1 MDAKGGAPMTTIQR
15 RIAVVVAIL
24 LALSVAYFV
33 GRRSQKV
40 DDALAANAVAIKENT
55 SKSSIDSA
63 KVDTARRK
71 STVLDSTHDVVRNRI
86 RVYRDTVY
94 VKSDIPQDGGD
105 STQSG
110 GDEAVYSP
118 AIAHLIAT
126 DDSLI
131 SAQKHSLALQDT
143 LIASLRGGIALR
155 DTRIKLLESEVSP
168 GKLKRFINATKWL
181 AIGTVVGLAASHK

>member
-1 MDAKGGAPMTTIQR
+1 MTTIQR

-33 GRRSQKV
+33 GKKQGVV
-40 DDALAANAVAIKENT
+40 DAKLSVNAVAIKENT

-63 KVDTARRK
+63 KADTARRK

-143 LIASLRGGIALR
+143 LLSSMRVGIALR
-155 DTRIKLLESEVSP
+155 NVRIDILQSEVSP

>member
-1 MDAKGGAPMTTIQR
+1 MTTIQR

-40 DDALAANAVAIKENT
+40 NDALAANAVAIKENT

-94 VKSDIPQDGGD
+94 VKSDLPQNGGD

-110 GDEAVYSP
+110 AIYSP

-155 DTRIKLLESEVSP
+155 NVRIDILQSEVSP

>member
-1 MDAKGGAPMTTIQR
+1 MTTIQR

-24 LALSVAYFV
+24 LAYFGGKRQGV
-33 GRRSQKV
+33 V
-40 DDALAANAVAIKENT
+40 DTQLEVNATQIGVSDSTTKTVQIRT
-55 SKSSIDSA
+55 DSA
-63 KVDTARRK
+63 RK
-71 STVLDSTHDVVRNRI
+71 KDAVLDSTHDVI
-86 RVYRDTVY
+86 RSKIHVVHDTVY
-94 VKSDIPQDGGD
+94 VGSDIPD
-105 STQSG
+105 ST
-110 GDEAVYSP
+110 DEAVYSP